1 MSMTALSSRRALL
14 VGIGALA
21 WCGSGLG
28 AHADDA
34 TPLRLGVLSD
44 MSGLYADI
52 GGPGSVVAAKMA
64 VEDFLAS
71 PHKLKRPIEV
81 ISGDHMNKADAGAN
95 IAREWIDR
103 DGVDVVID
111 VPNSAVA
118 LAVRNV
124 VQQKNRVLLV
134 SGASS
139 SDLTGKSCS
148 PNSGGL
154 DLRYLRAVLWHCARH
169 RGFRRQKLVYADR
182 RLCVWSRNGTRN

>member
-1 MSMTALSSRRALL
+1 MDTRAVDARGNKRLRSDRFGPQIGEAFAMLKTALSSRRALL

-34 TPLRLGVLSD
+34 RLLRLGVLSD
-44 MSGLYADI
+44 MSSLYADI
-52 GGPGSVVAAKMA
+52 GGPGSLAAAKMA

-71 PHKLKRPIEV
+71 PHKIKRPIDV
-81 ISGDHMNKADAGAN
+81 IGGDHMNKADAAAN

-103 DGVDVVID
+103 SGVDAVID
-111 VPNSAVA
+111 TPNSAVA
-118 LAVRNV
+118 LAVRSV

-139 SDLTGKSCS
+139 SDL
-148 PNSGGL
+148 
-154 DLRYLRAVLWHCARH
+154 
-169 RGFRRQKLVYADR
+169 
-182 RLCVWSRNGTRN
+182 